1 MKEENHSKIRKH
13 THTQYA
19 TPFLSST
26 QTDYNKKEML
36 SLHQFS
42 KCFLTAT
49 TLYSLFAC
57 PFSKVEESFGIQ
69 ATHDLFYEGIPFFLD
84 SNTTTYDHLQYPGV
98 VPRTFLGPFVWS
110 WICQLVRFVILPGYD
125 LAADPR
131 LIQTLAR
138 LSQLIVT
145 LHAWFRFADS
155 TSVSSY
161 LLLITACQ
169 FHLPFYA
176 SRMLPNSTATI
187 LTLHCYALWIQR
199 RVSYA
204 AVCLVFA
211 AAVLR
216 CDLILLLFTVGLS
229 WLITRQLTVAAALR
243 IGILTLMA
251 AAILTVPFDSLMWRQ
266 WVWPEMSVLYYNTVL
281 NKSSDWGVSAWHW
294 YWTAGLP
301 KALLLTGLLV
311 PWSVLRLPEQLVAL
325 EMVVFEN
332 QRPPV
337 RLPWIDPTY
346 LPFLLPAL
354 GFVTLYSLLGHKE
367 VRFLFPVLPLF
378 NLCAAVGL
386 QRLERLARPSDK
398 DKSSTTTRVG
408 KVLFGLGIV
417 GCIFSFV
424 ASSLFVAVSRWN
436 YPGGQALRLLEQEL
450 QLQSVRSARKELR
463 VHIDVAAAMTGVSL
477 FEQRAVQ
484 SLWLLTTFYK
494 DGYESENQQT
504 GNEEIVSFTHRVGE
518 SKEWSGF
525 HPIAVAP
532 GNPRLDWR
540 SWQIA
545 TVPSIYVLERDGWR
559 DYSNNKRE
567 EDE

>member
-1 MKEENHSKIRKH
+1 MVSGNKIRKH
-13 THTQYA
+13 LHTQYA
-19 TPFLSST
+19 TPFVSSA
-26 QTDYNKKEML
+26 QTDYCQKEMML

-69 ATHDLFYEGIPFFLD
+69 ATHDLFYEGIPFVFD
-84 SNTTTYDHLQYPGV
+84 RNTIAYDHLQYPGV

-110 WICQLVRFVILPGYD
+110 RICQLLRFVILPGYD
-125 LAADPR
+125 LATNPR

-161 LLLITACQ
+161 LLFITACQ

-176 SRMLPNSTATI
+176 SRMLPNSSATI
-187 LTLHCYALWIQR
+187 LTLHCYAFWIQR

-229 WLITRQLTVAAALR
+229 WFITRQLTVAKALR
-243 IGILTLMA
+243 IGILTLIA
-251 AAILTVPFDSLMWRQ
+251 AAILTVPFDSLMWQ
-266 WVWPEMSVLYYNTVL
+266 HWVWPEMSVLYYNTVL

-294 YWTAGLP
+294 YWTAALP

-311 PWSVLRLPEQLVAL
+311 PWSIVRLPEQFVAL
-325 EMVVFEN
+325 EMVVLEN

-337 RLPWIDPTY
+337 RPPWIDPTY

-354 GFVTLYSLLGHKE
+354 GFVALYSLLGHKE

-386 QRLERLARPSDK
+386 QRLERLARHSDK
-398 DKSSTTTRVG
+398 DKLSTTTRVG
-408 KVLFGLGIV
+408 KFLFGLGILA
-417 GCIFSFV
+417 CIISFV

-436 YPGGQALRLLEQEL
+436 YPGGQAMRLLEQEL
-450 QLQSVRSARKELR
+450 QSVRATDQELH

-477 FEQRAVQ
+477 FEQRAIQNV
-484 SLWLLTTFYK
+484 WPLTTFYK
-494 DGYESENQQT
+494 AGYESENQQNT
-504 GNEEIVSFTHRVGE
+504 IEELLRFTHLVRE
-518 SKEWSGF
+518 SEDQVGF
-525 HPIAVAP
+525 HPIAVAH
-532 GNPRLDWR
+532 GNPRLDFR
-540 SWQIA
+540 KRQIA
-545 TVPSIYVLERDGWR
+545 TEPTIYILERDGWR
-559 DYSNNKRE
+559 
-567 EDE
+567 